1 MYKTNYA
8 INVSLPYCVLIF
20 FVVTAV
26 IIVIS
31 VHLNL
36 STEATLLVC
45 GQSRIKW

>member
-45 GQSRIKW
+45 VQSRIK